1 MEIGGTEQL
10 EAQITPSNASNQ
22 KVTWESSDPE
32 VVSVDESGLV
42 TALAEGSAQVT
53 VTTEDGQLSDVC
65 EFTVVKVLPR
75 NVALNAEASAEGHNP
90 NEEPGKA
97 VDGSTSTKWC
107 LDGKG
112 NTLTLDLGA
121 KYTIDRWVLVSA
133 GIAESTDFNTRGC
146 TLQMSENGEEWTDV
160 DVVTDNTA
168 TTMERTVEPF
178 TTRYVRLVVD
188 EPVQPNAAS
197 WAVAAR
203 IHELE
208 LWGVPAPVPVESVT
222 LDFEELELTEGDTA
236 QLTAVIEPADAEN
249 QNITWT
255 SDDETVAYVDA
266 QGLVTAVSAGRAVI
280 TVTTEDGSFTAE
292 CLVKVKAEKPV
303 SKNTLEYFLNE
314 AKTHWDNGD
323 ADDCVQSVQDL
334 FKEAIAEGEAVMA
347 DEYVTREEVQ
357 SAALKLMKAVQAL
370 NMKAADKM
378 DLEMAVELAEM
389 IDLDDYVSA
398 GQQAFTDA
406 LAAAEDV
413 LDDGDAMQPEADSA
427 WNALVNAMS
436 ELRLKADKT
445 VLETILN
452 EAADLDLTLYTEETA
467 AVYNMA
473 LASAMAVYADPEI
486 SVEDQQIVDDAVT
499 ALRSAADGLV
509 LKPDDGDAGNT
520 GSGDT
525 QEPDD
530 EDAGNTGSG
539 DTQEP
544 DDGDA
549 GNAGSSDTQEPDDG
563 DAGNAGSGDTQK
575 PDDGNTGNAGNQGSS
590 TQTAANGNAGN
601 NHSSSGGASADKAA
615 KTGDTAPLTG
625 LLALIM
631 VSGAAVAV
639 TLRKRSR

>member
-1 MEIGGTEQL
+1 M
-10 EAQITPSNASNQ
+10 
-22 KVTWESSDPE
+22 
-32 VVSVDESGLV
+32 DENGLV
-42 TALAEGSAQVT
+42 TALAEGTAQVT

-146 TLQMSENGEEWTDV
+146 TLQMSEDGEEWTDV

-208 LWGVPAPVPVESVT
+208 LWGIPAPVPVENVT
-222 LDFEELELTEGDTA
+222 LDFEEMELTEGDTA

-266 QGLVTAVSAGRAVI
+266 QGFVTAVSAGRAVI
-280 TVTTEDGSFTAE
+280 TVTTEDGGFTAE

-303 SKNTLEYFLNE
+303 SKNTLEYFLDQ

-323 ADDCVQSVQDL
+323 ADDCVQSIQDL

-357 SAALKLMKAVQAL
+357 SATLKLMQAVQAL

-389 IDLDDYVSA
+389 IDLDHYVSA
-398 GQQAFTDA
+398 GQQAFTEA
-406 LAAAEDV
+406 LAVAKEV

-436 ELRLKADKT
+436 ELRLKANKT

-452 EAADLDLTLYTEETA
+452 EAADLDLTLYTEETV

-473 LASAMAVYADPEI
+473 LASAMTVYADPEI
-486 SVEDQQIVDDAVT
+486 SVEDQQIVDDAVA

-520 GSGDT
+520 GS
-525 QEPDD
+525 
-530 EDAGNTGSG
+530 S

-549 GNAGSSDTQEPDDG
+549 GNTGSGDTQKPDDG

-590 TQTAANGNAGN
+590 TQTPANGNAGN
-601 NHSSSGGASADKAA
+601 NHSSSGGVSADKAA
-615 KTGDTAPLTG
+615 KTGDAAPLAG
-625 LLALIM
+625 MLALILI
-631 VSGAAVAV
+631 SGAAVTV